1 VNVEP
6 VAFAADYWSRRALLS
21 PADSLPRDFADL
33 LDLDAVDELL
43 SRRGVRTPFLRV
55 AKGGTIRPVA
65 GFTRGGGAGAD
76 VGDQLADDKILD
88 LFAEGNTLVLQ
99 GLHRLWPP
107 LIEFAAALRSEI
119 AHPVQVN
126 AYLTPRSSQGF
137 AHHYDVH
144 DVFVLQVAGAKRWQ
158 IHPPVLVDPLRT
170 QPWTDRKAA
179 VEQAS
184 SGEALIDTVLE
195 PGDALYLPRGYV
207 HGAQALEGVSA
218 HLTVGVHSVTRF
230 AVAEAL
236 LAEAATD
243 PDLRASLPLG
253 IDLTDDALVA
263 EEVRAAITVLTRWL
277 EHAETGPTGGRLRR
291 QVWGQS
297 RPAPLAPIR
306 TAIALSEL
314 DDQSEIK
321 LRPYLD
327 LQWQTADNCVRV
339 ETATHLLDLDA
350 GTEWILGELRAG
362 RSVALGEV
370 ASLDPE
376 AALDLGRRL
385 IRAGIAVLA

>member
-1 VNVEP
+1 MSVDP
-6 VAFAADYWSRRALLS
+6 ASFAADYWSRQALLS
-21 PADSLPRDFADL
+21 PADSLPRDFTDL

-43 SRRGVRTPFLRV
+43 SRRGVRSPFLRV
-55 AKGGTIRPVA
+55 AQGGTMRPVA
-65 GFTRGGGAGAD
+65 SYTRGGGAGAD
-76 VGDQLADDKILD
+76 VGDQLADDKILN
-88 LFAEGNTLVLQ
+88 LFVDGNTLVLQ

-126 AYLTPRSSQGF
+126 AYLTPRSGRGF

-144 DVFVLQVAGAKRWQ
+144 DVFVLQVAGTKRWQ

-184 SGEALIDTVLE
+184 RADALIDTVLE

-207 HGAQALEGVSA
+207 HGAQALEGISA

-236 LAEAATD
+236 LAQAAND
-243 PDLRASLPLG
+243 PQLRTSLPLG
-253 IDLTDDALVA
+253 IDLADAVMVA
-263 EEVRAAITVLTRWL
+263 TEIRATIGVLTRWL
-277 EHAETGPTGGRLRR
+277 DQAESGPTGSRLRE

-297 RPAPLAPIR
+297 RPAPLTPIR
-306 TAIALSEL
+306 TSIALSEL
-314 DDQSEIK
+314 DARSAIK
-321 LRPYLD
+321 LRSYLD
-327 LQWQTADNCVRV
+327 LHWESGESGVRV
-339 ETATHLLDLDA
+339 QTATHVLDLDA
-350 GTEWILGELRAG
+350 GSESTLAALQAG
-362 RSVALGEV
+362 RSVR
-370 ASLDPE
+370 LDQIAGLETE
-376 AALDLGRRL
+376 AGLELGRQL